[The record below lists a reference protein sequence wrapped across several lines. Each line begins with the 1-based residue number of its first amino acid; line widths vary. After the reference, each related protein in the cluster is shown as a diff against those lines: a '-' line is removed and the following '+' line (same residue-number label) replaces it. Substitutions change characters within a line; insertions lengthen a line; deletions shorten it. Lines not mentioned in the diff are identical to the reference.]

1 MLKRLLINKPTNKIP
16 LKVCWAILQGAK
28 RGCAEVTTEFV
39 EAALD
44 KHKNA
49 LTDEKAPL
57 DPDIK
62 EVFRQKFRNIFRAK
76 QYTRYCNGTKYTCF
90 NVREFT
96 REEGNPGPNAC
107 YERPR
112 SEYGRAGYVR
122 ERWQKHLEDN
132 LCLKE
137 GDLLGIHID
146 ATTGKSYEEKYSK
159 NLLPRIP
166 HSFLVREALAT
177 LEKQNG
183 ICHATVVE
191 CLEPLK
197 CRLITK
203 GNAMPYAAVMP
214 FQKDMRRHLYDK
226 HFAFKLIGEPL
237 TEQLLHELLA
247 KERRANIFADDVK
260 NGKVIKWNSGDFS
273 AATDG
278 ISQEVNSLALEE
290 YIASLAGVTEDEK
303 TILRA
308 VLGNH
313 LLNYPD
319 DENRPYKVRE
329 PFMMKNGQ
337 LMGCP
342 ISFPILCAINLA
354 AYWLALEEYT
364 GRKFEIDKLPV
375 LINGDDILF
384 RATDEMAA
392 IWHKWITHAGFTL
405 SKGKNYLAK
414 DFLTVN
420 SVCYS
425 YRSQEYRQSQA
436 KLAKAVAKK
445 NKTSKTYVPKGCAAS
460 GASGLAES
468 TFSSVLVTDD
478 GEESADENNEPESKP
493 TIDVA
498 TEFGTNL
505 SDSFT
510 KIGYLN
516 TGLLYQNQTM
526 KWKGWQHGCRSELRQ
541 KPFADKLNDLLD
553 NCCDKKRTFALA
565 KKHYAIEIAQAT
577 ERGNLSLTAHPSLGG
592 VGVNPKGI
600 EEEVFYTPFQR
611 KLGGFLKDRLKK
623 GNFGRHPTQTIGG
636 TEIVSS
642 VVDLNKNLDIEGR
655 VTYRNDAITIAK
667 VPADLCFGDVVMRRV
682 DEPMREHE
690 QRVKDLHNTNALYN
704 YQAPLD
710 RKKMNLTWTQG
721 YLPTK
726 VLKEFRGTK
735 HPVELKNPS
744 NFHLEARCKNLYR
757 TDSQFVWEVEINHE
771 DGTVQKYQ
779 FLPGVHQ
786 ELDPLGMSSQQCQIQ
801 ADLPV
806 GEAKV
811 DYLNTSSCPYTP
823 FCTFGA
829 RGTNSPDDLVQSA
842 TKELPPIDQ
851 TESIAESDIVEE
863 SVKVLEC

>member
-1 MLKRLLINKPTNKIP
+1 MLKRLLINKPTNRIP

-28 RGCAEVTTEFV
+28 RGCAEVTTDFV

-44 KHKNA
+44 KHKIA
-49 LTDEKAPL
+49 LTTEKEPL
-57 DPDIK
+57 DPGIK
-62 EVFRQKFRNIFRAK
+62 EDYRKKFRNIFRAK

-90 NVREFT
+90 NVRNFE

-107 YERPR
+107 YEKPR
-112 SEYGRAGYVR
+112 AKYGRAGYVR
-122 ERWQKHLEDN
+122 ERWKEHLEGV
-132 LCLKE
+132 LCLEE
-137 GDLLGIHID
+137 GDLVGSHFD
-146 ATTGKSYEEKYSK
+146 PTTGEIHEEKYSK
-159 NLLPRIP
+159 NMLPRIP
-166 HSFLVREALAT
+166 HSFLVREALST
-177 LEKQNG
+177 LKKQDG

-203 GNAMPYAAVMP
+203 GNAMPYAAAMP
-214 FQKDMRRHLYDK
+214 FQKDMRGHLYDT

-247 KERRANIFADDVK
+247 KERRAGIFADDVK
-260 NGKVIKWNSGDFS
+260 KGKVIKWNSGDFS

-290 YIASLAGVTEDEK
+290 YISSVAGITEDEK

-313 LLNYPD
+313 RLDYP
-319 DENRPYKVRE
+319 ESHEVYHPYKERE

-364 GRKFEIDKLPV
+364 GKKFDIDELPV

-384 RATDEMAA
+384 RATDDMAA
-392 IWHKWITHAGFTL
+392 VWHKWIDLAGFTL

-425 YRSQEYRQSQA
+425 FRSQEYRQSQA
-436 KLAKAVAKK
+436 KLATTGAKTK
-445 NKTSKTYVPKGCAAS
+445 RKYVPKVCTS
-460 GASGLAES
+460 E
-468 TFSSVLVTDD
+468 DD
-478 GEESADENNEPESKP
+478 EAPNIEFPIEEEESAEKDNEPDRKSIEMA
-493 TIDVA
+493 IGV
-498 TEFGTNL
+498 GTNL

-526 KWKGWQHGCRSELRQ
+526 KAKGWQHGCRAELRQ
-541 KPFADKLNDLLD
+541 KPFADKMNDLLD
-553 NCCDKKRTFALA
+553 NSIDKKRTYALA
-565 KKHYAIEIAQAT
+565 KKHYAIEIDEAT
-577 ERGNLSLTAHPSLGG
+577 QSGNLSLTAHPSLGG
-592 VGVNPKGI
+592 VGVNPIGL
-600 EEEVFYTPFQR
+600 EEDVFYTPFQR

-623 GNFGRHPTQTIGG
+623 GNFGKRQTETVGG
-636 TEIVSS
+636 RKYISS

-655 VTYRNDAITIAK
+655 VTYRNNAITIAK
-667 VPADLCFGDVVMRRV
+667 VPADLCYGDVVMRRI
-682 DEPMREHE
+682 DEPLREDE

-710 RKKMNLTWTQG
+710 KKKMNLVWTQG
-721 YLPTK
+721 YLPSS

-744 NFHLEARCKNLYR
+744 QFHLEARCSGLYR
-757 TDSQFVWEVEINHE
+757 TDSQFVWEVEVKLDNGVE
-771 DGTVQKYQ
+771 KYK
-779 FLPGVHQ
+779 FLPGTHQ
-786 ELDPLGMSSQQCQIQ
+786 ELDPAG
-801 ADLPV
+801 LPV
-806 GEAKV
+806 TPLEVATTQ
-811 DYLNTSSCPYTP
+811 DETIDHSSTSLRKYIP

-829 RGTNSPDDLVQSA
+829 RGTNTANHLVQ
-842 TKELPPIDQ
+842 TPKEEPPIDEQ
-851 TESIAESDIVEE
+851 VNVTESDTVETECNIAED
-863 SVKVLEC
+863 C